1 VEAPP
6 APDSHILPTPGQT
19 PLVLDDDV
27 VAAAVV
33 DAAPTHIP
41 AIIMVASASGSMH
54 FRRSIGVLQNILID
68 LARVLYI
75 VA

>member
-33 DAAPTHIP
+33 DAAPTHVP

-54 FRRSIGVLQNILID
+54 FRRSIRVLQNILID